1 MSGVFFKWQ
10 SEKKQTISL
19 TLPKTYLHIR
29 TPDSLTIALVTV

>member
-1 MSGVFFKWQ
+1 MSGVFSNGNQ
-10 SEKKQTISL
+10 RKKQTISL